1 MRLIDSEELVN
12 YYLQNQADQAR
23 FRSETAN
30 VCDVL
35 ENVIRHVKLM
45 DEIQPKETAKWEVHH
60 RVARMESIGIGSN
73 AQTAIIKLHVI
84 RKCTARQDFVLVA
97 EQKWRTKK
105 NEVN

>member
-12 YYLQNQADQAR
+12 YCLKNQADQAR

-60 RVARMESIGIGSN
+60 RVDENGEHWNWLECSNCHYKIARYPKMYRETRFCACCGAKME
-73 AQTAIIKLHVI
+73 
-84 RKCTARQDFVLVA
+84 D
-97 EQKWRTKK
+97 E
-105 NEVN
+105 EE

>member
-60 RVARMESIGIGSN
+60 RVDEDGEHWNWLECSNCHYKIARYPKMYRETRFCACCGAKME
-73 AQTAIIKLHVI
+73 AV
-84 RKCTARQDFVLVA
+84 
-97 EQKWRTKK
+97 E
-105 NEVN
+105 E

>member
-35 ENVIRHVKLM
+35 ENVIRHVKSM

-60 RVARMESIGIGSN
+60 RVDEDGEHWNWLECSNCHYKIARYPKMYRETRFCACCGAKME
-73 AQTAIIKLHVI
+73 
-84 RKCTARQDFVLVA
+84 D
-97 EQKWRTKK
+97 E
-105 NEVN
+105 EE

>member
-23 FRSETAN
+23 FRSGTAS

-35 ENVIRHVKLM
+35 ENVIRHVKAM

-60 RVARMESIGIGSN
+60 RVDEVGERWDWLECSNCHYKIARYPKMYRETRFCACCGAKME
-73 AQTAIIKLHVI
+73 
-84 RKCTARQDFVLVA
+84 D
-97 EQKWRTKK
+97 
-105 NEVN
+105 EVE